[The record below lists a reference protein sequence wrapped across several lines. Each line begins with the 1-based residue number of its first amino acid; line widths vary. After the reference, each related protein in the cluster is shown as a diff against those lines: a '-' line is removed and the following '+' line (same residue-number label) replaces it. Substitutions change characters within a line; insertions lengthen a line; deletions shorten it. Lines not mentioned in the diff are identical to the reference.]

1 MKNPKKVSRNA
12 GATAL
17 LAVLFLP
24 LLIAPSPVRGQQSAA
39 VDSSAQPI
47 VIGLDADMSKGAA
60 KSGEAIRRGLLLA
73 MEEINAAGG
82 VLGRPLAL
90 SVRDHRGTPARG
102 RDNMEAFAAERN
114 LVAVVGGIHT
124 PVALAQLEAIH
135 RHRLIYLGPWAA
147 GTGVVDNGYAPNYV
161 FRVSVRDEYAG
172 GFLIDA
178 ARERGFHRVG
188 FLLWRTAW
196 GRSNEKAMRDALS
209 REGAQPAA
217 VAWFNT
223 NQKNM
228 RREIDALVA
237 AGAEAIMLVSN
248 PVDGIV
254 AVREMASRPAEERVP
269 IISHWGITGGD
280 FFTAV
285 RDALPK
291 VDLTFLQTFSFY
303 DPPFSAEA
311 ERVYDAYCLR
321 FGGCRSPAD
330 VISPV
335 GTAHAYDLVHLL
347 KRGIER
353 AGSIDRPA
361 VRRSLER
368 LDRHRGLVRVYDPP
382 FTPERHDALDAGDFR
397 LSRFDENGAIRPLDT
412 ASGETS
418 DGPQDQSQGQTL
430 GQTQGKTQ
438 D

>member
-1 MKNPKKVSRNA
+1 MKNPKQFSRNA
-12 GATAL
+12 CFDAL
-17 LAVLFLP
+17 LAVPFL
-24 LLIAPSPVRGQQSAA
+24 LLVLAPSGTWGQQSAA

-82 VLGRPLAL
+82 VLGRPLSL

-102 RDNMEAFAAERN
+102 RDNMEAFAAEPD

-161 FRVSVRDEYAG
+161 FRVSVRDEFAG
-172 GFLIDA
+172 GFLVDA
-178 ARERGFHRVG
+178 ARDRGFRRLG

-196 GRSNEKAMRDALS
+196 GRSNEKAMRDALH
-209 REGAQPAA
+209 RFGEQPAA

-228 RREIDALVA
+228 KREIDALVT
-237 AGAEAIMLVSN
+237 AGAEVIMLVSN

-254 AVREMASRPAEERVP
+254 AVREMAGRPAEERVP

-280 FFTAV
+280 FFAAV
-285 RDALPK
+285 GDALPK

-311 ERVYDAYCLR
+311 ERVYSAYCLR

-330 VISPV
+330 VIAPV

-347 KRGIER
+347 KKGIEQ
-353 AGSIDRPA
+353 AGSTDRPA

-368 LDRHRGLVRVYDPP
+368 LGRHRGLVRVYDPP
-382 FTPERHDALDAGDFR
+382 FTPERHDALDVGDFR
-397 LSRFDENGAIRPLDT
+397 LSRFDEKGAIRPVDT
-412 ASGETS
+412 AP
-418 DGPQDQSQGQTL
+418 DRARHKSQGQT
-430 GQTQGKTQ
+430 Q